1 MFGGSW
7 LTDEFNRLETV
18 LEMRLSRVGGVTV
31 VRILTV
37 MMVLA

>member
-1 MFGGSW
+1 M
-7 LTDEFNRLETV
+7 TDEFNRLETV